1 MALKMNGLIS
11 LSLTYD
17 RWNCILYIL
26 QDNITTNYW
35 IKIENNKY

>member
-17 RWNCILYIL
+17 RWNCIFTI
-26 QDNITTNYW
+26 
-35 IKIENNKY
+35 NKHYNELLD